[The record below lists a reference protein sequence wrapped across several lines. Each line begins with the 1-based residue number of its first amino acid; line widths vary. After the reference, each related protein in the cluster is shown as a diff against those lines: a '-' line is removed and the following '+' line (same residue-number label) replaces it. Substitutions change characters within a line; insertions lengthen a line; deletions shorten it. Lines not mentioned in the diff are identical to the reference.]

1 MGEDVIRIF
10 GMPSHCTDPLL
21 WEEPGVF
28 LELAAGRRLSHYAD
42 VLGSSQHYVRVSR
55 EPANQF
61 TVTTV
66 WMPEPAIPFRGL
78 MKPPRLPAE
87 LTALSPTTGNC
98 RLDGRLTCPW
108 NGWLKN
114 TAQNTFSTRPLLL
127 GRRSCTSLQKYF
139 SGLAVSELL
148 RCGEQMETSPRW
160 AGDGLEK
167 ASVAH
172 HSQ

>member
-1 MGEDVIRIF
+1 M
-10 GMPSHCTDPLL
+10 
-21 WEEPGVF
+21 F

-42 VLGSSQHYVRVSR
+42 VLGSSQHKRVRASR
-55 EPANQF
+55 ETANQC

-78 MKPPRLPAE
+78 MKPLRLTAE
-87 LTALSPTTGNC
+87 LTALSPTAGNC
-98 RLDGRLTCPW
+98 RLDGRLTCPR
-108 NGWLKN
+108 NGRLKN

-127 GRRSCTSLQKYF
+127 GRRSCASLQKYF

-160 AGDGLEK
+160 AGDGLQK